1 MSKEGGITTGRA
13 KRVMKVGA
21 LTTSVGGSYLWQT
34 LKRPFQ
40 TKDRTKQALLD
51 AHIRNAMKIV
61 NRSKELKG
69 AFLKLIQM
77 LSMRADLFPSEA
89 IEVLSAVQSSMPP
102 MNYKLIRQQISR
114 ELGSDPESL
123 FKSFEPQAFAAA
135 SLGQVHKAVL
145 KDGRPVVVKV
155 QYPGVE
161 ETVDQDLKN
170 LRALLHALSLIG
182 RDLLRQKVDAAELYR
197 ELEERLHEE
206 IDYINEANNIALF
219 QKLLADDE
227 EVEVPDVYP
236 DYSSRRVLTM
246 GYLDGYSF
254 KEIMAPG
261 VDQELK
267 DWIAV
272 KLYRLVWRQIFDFGI
287 LHTDPHP
294 GNYLVTYHPHL
305 CLLDYGSI
313 RVFPEEIRRQYVKLA
328 YAILHRDRQV
338 MADCFLKLGYLDP
351 DDDPGP
357 MARIMEIIFEPILE
371 DRVYNPRDFRSLDK
385 ALEVA
390 SIGFE
395 NRIFKIPGHRVFL
408 VRALVGLE
416 AYLQQFGTTRN
427 WHRLFVECLP
437 PLQDL

>member
-1 MSKEGGITTGRA
+1 
-13 KRVMKVGA
+13 
-21 LTTSVGGSYLWQT
+21 
-34 LKRPFQ
+34 
-40 TKDRTKQALLD
+40 
-51 AHIRNAMKIV
+51 
-61 NRSKELKG
+61 
-69 AFLKLIQM
+69 
-77 LSMRADLFPSEA
+77 
-89 IEVLSAVQSSMPP
+89 
-102 MNYKLIRQQISR
+102 
-114 ELGSDPESL
+114 
-123 FKSFEPQAFAAA
+123 
-135 SLGQVHKAVL
+135 
-145 KDGRPVVVKV
+145 
-155 QYPGVE
+155 
-161 ETVDQDLKN
+161 
-170 LRALLHALSLIG
+170 
-182 RDLLRQKVDAAELYR
+182 
-197 ELEERLHEE
+197 
-206 IDYINEANNIALF
+206 
-219 QKLLADDE
+219 
-227 EVEVPDVYP
+227 
-236 DYSSRRVLTM
+236 M